1 MFIRD
6 LKQEKSTKSFIDLD
20 AFEEHSTN
28 EHNRRK
34 TPPTKVEMHAKS
46 FIDLDAFEEHSTN
59 EYN

>member
-28 EHNRRK
+28 EHNQRK
-34 TPPTKVEMHAKS
+34 IPSTKVEMHAKDS
-46 FIDLDAFEEHSTN
+46 LLMQTQTYCRHISQA
-59 EYN
+59 